1 MQPHYPSRHRHRR
14 HVMSGWRQTVLAFLA
29 EKERRS
35 GQGAVRDG
43 SLLVPLGP

>member
-1 MQPHYPSRHRHRR
+1 MQPHYLPATATDD
-14 HVMSGWRQTVLAFLA
+14 MSGWRQTVLAFLA